1 MKRLFGF
8 ACSILILTLS
18 PRTPLHGQ
26 DAAGAAPPAGVA
38 PVIQTPAAVRGLS
51 WDSTGELFSYME
63 KDTILLR
70 SSAAP
75 YRHLGSVEL
84 PGVLDYSLYHESDS
98 GVQLIAGASD
108 GTMAVWSIP
117 LTSTTPPPYIF

>member
-26 DAAGAAPPAGVA
+26 DAAVEAGVV

-84 PGVLDYSLYHESDS
+84 PGVLGYSLYHESDS

-117 LTSTTPPPYIF
+117 LASTTPPPYIF